1 MTEEV
6 VNTLQ
11 EKVTITKSTDYM
23 TTAMFSKPNIFYNSE
38 VCPSSSK
45 GNKMCSYLNLHVKF
59 NGKAAKSDLYFRKR
73 NNINKTRQNKTVHIE
88 ITGKGDSHH
97 FSFLSKSFPKILF
110 QHFPVWE
117 F

>member
-1 MTEEV
+1 
-6 VNTLQ
+6 
-11 EKVTITKSTDYM
+11 M

-59 NGKAAKSDLYFRKR
+59 NGKAAKSNLYFRKR
-73 NNINKTRQNKTVHIE
+73 NNINKTGQNKTVHIE

-97 FSFLSKSFPKILF
+97 FSFCQNPFQRYYFNIFQFGSF
-110 QHFPVWE
+110 E